1 MLTETAPAAA
11 GPSAPAQAAPGVPMV
26 VDCDAVRRLLPHS
39 WPFLLVDRA
48 TIVEPGTVAT
58 GVKCVSQGEPHF
70 AGHFPARSIMPGVL
84 IVESLAQL
92 AGILLAASSTDGD
105 GTLGRG
111 FLASVNRF
119 KFHAPV
125 VPGDRLVLKV
135 ERAGGFAGLHEFKTS
150 AHVEDRLV
158 AGGNLVI
165 AL

>member
-1 MLTETAPAAA
+1 MLTT
-11 GPSAPAQAAPGVPMV
+11 SAPATGATAMATEI
-26 VDCDAVRRLLPHS
+26 DCDAIRRLLPHS
-39 WPFLLVDRA
+39 WPFLLVDRVTA
-48 TIVEPGTVAT
+48 MEPGKSAT

-70 AGHFPARSIMPGVL
+70 AGHFPNRSIMPGVL
-84 IVESLAQL
+84 IVEALAQL
-92 AGILLAASSTDGD
+92 AGVLMAASSTGDDGA
-105 GTLGRG
+105 LGRG
-111 FLASVNRF
+111 FLASLNRF

-135 ERAGGFAGLHEFKTS
+135 ERSGGFAGLHEFKAS